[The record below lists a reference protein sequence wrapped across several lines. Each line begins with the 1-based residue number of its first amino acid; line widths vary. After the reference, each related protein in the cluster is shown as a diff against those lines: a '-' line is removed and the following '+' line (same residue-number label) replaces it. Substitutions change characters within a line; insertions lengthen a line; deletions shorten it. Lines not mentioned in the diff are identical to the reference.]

1 MRQAERKEIPSTL
14 TPDVDNATVGSQK
27 LRLIIRRYPNRVSPF
42 FVAYF
47 WKRGADRKI
56 YSGRGGAP
64 CAFRKA
70 MGTCVSG

>member
-1 MRQAERKEIPSTL
+1 MQAERKALPSTL
-14 TPDVDNATVGSQK
+14 TPDMDNAIVGSHNTVDFTEISIEGISVFCCIF
-27 LRLIIRRYPNRVSPF
+27 L
-42 FVAYF
+42 
-47 WKRGADRKI
+47 KRGAVEKI